1 MEVIKSLSEEYL
13 MAIKWLQN
21 ENLDIDTMNS
31 IEKIIF
37 FNLWIISYF
46 ILRYRNIDYQQLE
59 KYSHNINSF
68 ICFVKDIDNINKSS
82 PDIIYNLLYDNV
94 LSYTFDLKEYKFCL
108 MLLKKTKYDYK
119 YLKIVEDFF
128 KKDIFYNNDC
138 NILNLIIKQHLYK
151 YFKNKKYIE

>member
-1 MEVIKSLSEEYL
+1 MEVSKSLSEEYI
-13 MAIKWLQN
+13 MAIKWLKN

-46 ILRYRNIDYQQLE
+46 ILRYRNSDYLE
-59 KYSHNINSF
+59 LYKYSHNINSF
-68 ICFVKDIDNINKSS
+68 ICFVKNIDNINKSY
-82 PDIIYNLLYDNV
+82 PDIIYNLLYNNI

-138 NILNLIIKQHLYK
+138 NILNLIIRQHLYK